1 LRSPH
6 CSQCQTLSLPCRYTE
21 GGKRGIPA
29 AYINSLEDR
38 LAETEAAL
46 YSALTAIDSMSNDP
60 AGLRRALVHVSG
72 PVARERSK
80 IEKQNEWK
88 RLPLRSGEQL
98 HAWLEDKS
106 SDCHVPHISS
116 SLDGHPP
123 STQGEAF
130 AGNDATADAVEAPG
144 DLASTDNATTSHT
157 PSNVQIPAQ
166 FQDPAQWRNY
176 F

>member
-1 LRSPH
+1 VRSPR
-6 CSQCQTLSLPCRYTE
+6 CSQCQTLSLPCRYAE

-46 YSALTAIDSMSNDP
+46 YSALTAIDSMANDA

-72 PVARERSK
+72 PVTRERSK
-80 IEKQNEWK
+80 LEKLDEWK

-98 HAWLEDKS
+98 HAWFEDKAR
-106 SDCHVPHISS
+106 SDCRLPHMSS

-123 STQGEAF
+123 STQGGESASNG
-130 AGNDATADAVEAPG
+130 AAEAPRE
-144 DLASTDNATTSHT
+144 LAFPGNAPTRHT
-157 PSNVQIPAQ
+157 PPNAHIPIQ